1 MAVERKE
8 SLCAGT
14 GKSLGFYARV
24 PKEAITGLKAI
35 DAEKH
40 TISEATWRSPSLVA
54 GTGKPS
60 LADLSRDKDS
70 NFTPVGRS
78 G

>member
-14 GKSLGFYARV
+14 GKSLGFYARI

-40 TISEATWRSPSLVA
+40 TISEATWRVA
-54 GTGKPS
+54 ILG
-60 LADLSRDKDS
+60 SRYWKTFS
-70 NFTPVGRS
+70 CRFVT
-78 G
+78 

>member
-1 MAVERKE
+1 
-8 SLCAGT
+8 
-14 GKSLGFYARV
+14 
-24 PKEAITGLKAI
+24 LKAI